1 MSPPARKAASRKA
14 KATGALPPVAEAVV
28 PPTPA
33 PAAAKVMAIQPCII
47 GGVRREAREVFEVP
61 ADRVGDLVQWG
72 LVLSHPMAWAM
83 GASLKAA
90 WDEAATQMRPGLAEN
105 ALVVDDATVAQ
116 LWTGSGR
123 LLSPPEVPEH
133 YTAADPTP
141 GALRVL
147 QVTEYDP
154 GSSVYRYHSAANT
167 APGVLSALVRYD
179 YTNPHCHWRQWDGDA
194 HRVTVDVLAA
204 TADVIHCHMD
214 YRGLFQRMRVAPTE
228 RQRVAITYHGSL
240 PPGDQR
246 VTYRDRDTDEK
257 LRSVTFGARPYH
269 HRHGVE
275 HWLPIPMPVRNY
287 QALRASVTRYPLP
300 WEGGRL
306 RVAHSPT
313 RREIKGTADFLAV
326 MAYLKDYGLP
336 VEPVLIEDM
345 SHGEALALKATCHV
359 VFDSFWLGM
368 QGSGLEGA
376 AMGLPVIAG
385 DHAAVDDLAKLG
397 IPCPWTFADTREELR
412 EAVRRLCV
420 DSGHYAAEARRV
432 YDYTAAH
439 HDYPV
444 VGAKYA
450 TILREAVR
458 GAAD

>member
-1 MSPPARKAASRKA
+1 MSRPAPKLTRSKA
-14 KATGALPPVAEAVV
+14 KAAGALPPAAAAV
-28 PPTPA
+28 PA
-33 PAAAKVMAIQPCII
+33 PAMARVMAIQSCLIA
-47 GGVRREAREVFEVP
+47 GVRRETREMFEVP
-61 ADRVGDLVQWG
+61 ADRVNDLVRFG
-72 LVLSHPMAWAM
+72 LVLSHPLAWMM
-83 GASLKAA
+83 GEQMQAA
-90 WDEAATQMRPGLAEN
+90 WREAATQMRPGLDDGT
-105 ALVVDDATVAQ
+105 LVVDDATVAQ
-116 LWTGSGR
+116 LWAGPGR
-123 LLSPPEVPEH
+123 LLSPPEVPEQ
-133 YTAADPTP
+133 YTAAEPTE

-167 APGVLSALVRYD
+167 APGVLSALVRFD

-194 HRVTVDVLAA
+194 HRTTVDVLAA
-204 TADVIHCHMD
+204 TADVLHVHMD
-214 YRGLFQRMRVAPTE
+214 YRGLFQRLRVAPTD

-240 PPGDQR
+240 PPGDPR
-246 VTYRDRDTDEK
+246 VTYRDEATDRK
-257 LRSVTFGARPYH
+257 LGALVFGARPYH

-275 HWLPIPMPVRNY
+275 HWLPIPMPVKNY
-287 QALRASVTRYPLP
+287 RALRASVTRYPLP

-306 RVAHSPT
+306 RIAHSPT
-313 RREIKGTADFLAV
+313 KRAIKGTDDFLSV
-326 MAYLKDYGLP
+326 VGYLKDYGLP

-385 DHAAVDDLAKLG
+385 DHGAVADLEALG

-420 DSGHYAAEARRV
+420 DSGFYANEAQRV
-432 YDYTAAH
+432 HDYTVAH

-450 TILREAVR
+450 RLLREAVR
-458 GAAD
+458 GAAH

>member
-1 MSPPARKAASRKA
+1 
-14 KATGALPPVAEAVV
+14 
-28 PPTPA
+28 
-33 PAAAKVMAIQPCII
+33 MAIQPCLIA
-47 GGVRREAREVFEVP
+47 GVRREAREMFDVP
-61 ADRVGDLVQWG
+61 ADRVNDLVRFG
-72 LVLSHPMAWAM
+72 LVLSHPLAWMM
-83 GASLKAA
+83 GEQMQAA
-90 WDEAATQMRPGLAEN
+90 WREAATQMRPGLDDN
-105 ALVVDDATVAQ
+105 TLVVDDATVAQ
-116 LWTGSGR
+116 LWTGPGR
-123 LLSPPEVPEH
+123 LLSPPEVPEL
-133 YTAADPTP
+133 YTAAEPTE

-167 APGVLSALVRYD
+167 APGVLSALVRFD

-194 HRVTVDVLAA
+194 HRVTVEALAA
-204 TADVIHCHMD
+204 TADVLHVHMD
-214 YRGLFQRMRVAPTE
+214 YRGLFQRLRVAPTD

-240 PPGDQR
+240 PPGDPR
-246 VTYRDRDTDEK
+246 VTYRDEGTDSK
-257 LRSVTFGARPYH
+257 LGALVFGARPYH

-275 HWLPIPMPVRNY
+275 HWLPIPMPIANY
-287 QALRASVTRYPLP
+287 QALRGSFRMTRYPLP

-306 RVAHSPT
+306 RIAHSPT
-313 RREIKGTADFLAV
+313 KRAIKGTDDFLSV
-326 MAYLKDYGLP
+326 VGYLKDYGLP

-385 DHAAVDDLAKLG
+385 DHDAVRDLEALG
-397 IPCPWTFADTREELR
+397 IPCPWTFADTRDELR

-420 DSGHYAAEARRV
+420 DSGFYAAEAQRV
-432 YDYTAAH
+432 HDYTVAH

-450 TILREAVR
+450 RLLREAVR

>member
-1 MSPPARKAASRKA
+1 MSRPAPKLSRSKA
-14 KATGALPPVAEAVV
+14 KAAGALPPAAAAV
-28 PPTPA
+28 PA
-33 PAAAKVMAIQPCII
+33 PDTARVMAIQPCLIA
-47 GGVRREAREVFEVP
+47 GVRREAREMFEVP
-61 ADRVGDLVQWG
+61 ADRVNDLVRFG
-72 LVLSHPMAWAM
+72 LVLSHPLAWMM
-83 GASLKAA
+83 GEQMQAA
-90 WDEAATQMRPGLAEN
+90 WREAATQMRPGLDDGT
-105 ALVVDDATVAQ
+105 LVVDDATVAQ
-116 LWTGSGR
+116 LWAGPGR
-123 LLSPPEVPEH
+123 LLSPPEVPEM
-133 YTAADPTP
+133 YTAAEPTE

-194 HRVTVDVLAA
+194 HRVTAEALAA

-214 YRGLFQRMRVAPTE
+214 YRGLFQRLRVAPTD

-240 PPGDQR
+240 PPGDPR
-246 VTYRDRDTDEK
+246 ATYRDEDTDRK
-257 LRSVTFGARPYH
+257 LGALLFGARPYH

-275 HWLPIPMPVRNY
+275 HWLPIPMPVANY
-287 QALRASVTRYPLP
+287 QALRGSVTRYPLP
-300 WEGGRL
+300 WQGGRL
-306 RVAHSPT
+306 RIAHSPT
-313 RREIKGTADFLAV
+313 KRAIKGTDDFLSV
-326 MAYLKDYGLP
+326 VGYLKDYGLP

-385 DHAAVDDLAKLG
+385 DHGAVADLERLG
-397 IPCPWTFADTREELR
+397 IACPWTFADTRDELR
-412 EAVRRLCV
+412 EVVRRLCV
-420 DSGHYAAEARRV
+420 DSGFYAAEAQRV
-432 YDYTAAH
+432 HDYTVAH

-450 TILREAVR
+450 TILRETVR

>member
-1 MSPPARKAASRKA
+1 M
-14 KATGALPPVAEAVV
+14 
-28 PPTPA
+28 
-33 PAAAKVMAIQPCII
+33 VMAIQPCVI
-47 GGVRREAREVFEVP
+47 GGVRREARELFAVP
-61 ADRVGDLVQWG
+61 ADRVGALVQWG
-72 LVLSHPMAWAM
+72 LVLSHPLAWMM
-83 GASLKAA
+83 GEQMRAA
-90 WDEAATQMRPGLAEN
+90 WEQAATQMRPGLDPTT
-105 ALVVDDATVAQ
+105 LVVDEATVAA
-116 LWTGSGR
+116 LWAAPGR
-123 LLSPPEVPEH
+123 LLSPPEVPEL
-133 YTAADPTP
+133 YAAAEPTE

-204 TADVIHCHMD
+204 TADVIHVHMD
-214 YRGLFQRMRVAPTE
+214 YRGLFQRLRVAPTD

-240 PPGDQR
+240 PPGDLR
-246 VTYRDRDTDEK
+246 VTYRDEATDSK
-257 LRSVTFGARPYH
+257 LGALVFGARPYH

-275 HWLPIPMPVRNY
+275 HWLPIPMPVANY
-287 QALRASVTRYPLP
+287 QAVRASVTRYPLP
-300 WEGGRL
+300 WQGGRL
-306 RVAHSPT
+306 RIAHSPT
-313 RREIKGTADFLAV
+313 KRAIKGTEAFLSAV
-326 MAYLKDYGLP
+326 GYLKDYGLP

-345 SHGEALALKATCHV
+345 SHGEALALKATCHA

-385 DHAAVDDLAKLG
+385 DADAVADLAKLG
-397 IPCPWTFADTREELR
+397 IPCPWTFADTRDELR
-412 EAVRRLCV
+412 EVVGRLCV
-420 DSGHYAAEARRV
+420 DSGFYAAEAQRV
-432 YDYTAAH
+432 HDYTVAH

-450 TILREAVR
+450 RLLREAVR